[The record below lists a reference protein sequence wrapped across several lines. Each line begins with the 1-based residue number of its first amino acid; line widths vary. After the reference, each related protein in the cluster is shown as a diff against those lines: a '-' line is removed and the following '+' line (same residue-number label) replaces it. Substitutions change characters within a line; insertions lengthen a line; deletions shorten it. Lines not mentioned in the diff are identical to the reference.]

1 MIKYSK
7 TIKLN
12 SFGDDALEIKNFLF
26 SKGYYSDKV
35 GKITHNK
42 IGIDSVEAIK
52 NFQRVYDLEVD
63 GKCGQITLSYINA
76 LMFIR
81 DNSFKNI
88 TVDTLAKIFKD
99 LQKTTEERA
108 NICLNALVE
117 CTEPKCAEQGVLPKS
132 LYIRGGNLYN
142 KDKKKNI
149 ITANK
154 LKTYKKNY
162 PTYCTKGRLDFM
174 CMVVDKSDSVS
185 GCDCS
190 GAPVGIYR
198 TLGILP
204 KDFDANANSLLS
216 TKYSKV
222 ILRANLKPADFC
234 GKDGHIGIY
243 VGGGYTAEWAGG
255 EYGCQLSGNVNR
267 KLWSYTDKRYE
278 KLTSWGK
285 WRRPKF
291 YGS

>member
-1 MIKYSK
+1 MIKYVR
-7 TIKLN
+7 TIK
-12 SFGDDALEIKNFLF
+12 SGVVGDDVLSVKTFLF
-26 SKGYYSDKV
+26 KRGYYSDKITA
-35 GKITHNK
+35 ITHNK
-42 IGIDSVEAIK
+42 CGADTVDAIK
-52 NFQRVYDLEVD
+52 NLQTALGIKVD
-63 GKCGQITLSYINA
+63 GKCGPETLSYINA
-76 LMFIR
+76 LIFIR
-81 DNSFKNI
+81 DNSFNNI
-88 TVDTLAKIFKD
+88 TLDTLAIIFKD
-99 LQKTTEERA
+99 LQKSTDERIE
-108 NICLNALVE
+108 ICLKALVE
-117 CTEPKCAEQGVLPKS
+117 CTEPKCAESGVIPKS

-142 KDKKKNI
+142 KDRKKNF
-149 ITANK
+149 ITISK

-162 PTYCTKGRLDFM
+162 ADYCTKGRYDFM
-174 CMVVDKSDSVS
+174 VGVVEKNEEVS

-198 TLGILP
+198 ALGILP

-222 ILRANLKPADFC
+222 IVRANLKPADFC
-234 GKDGHIGIY
+234 GKEGHIGIY

-255 EYGCQLSGNVNR
+255 EYGCQLSGTVNR

-278 KLTSWGK
+278 NLKPWTK